1 MSFGSDGYA
10 LAPEAPFLSSNPHP
24 RSYGNVARLLG
35 KYVRE
40 EKVISLEEAV
50 KKLTSLPASN
60 LGIKNRGSLTV
71 GYFAD
76 IVLFDPETIADKS
89 TFSKPHQLS
98 VGVSDVWVNG
108 KQALKDAKS
117 TEVMAGKAV
126 RGPGFIAKNN

>member
-1 MSFGSDGYA
+1 
-10 LAPEAPFLSSNPHP
+10 
-24 RSYGNVARLLG
+24 
-35 KYVRE
+35 
-40 EKVISLEEAV
+40 LEEAV